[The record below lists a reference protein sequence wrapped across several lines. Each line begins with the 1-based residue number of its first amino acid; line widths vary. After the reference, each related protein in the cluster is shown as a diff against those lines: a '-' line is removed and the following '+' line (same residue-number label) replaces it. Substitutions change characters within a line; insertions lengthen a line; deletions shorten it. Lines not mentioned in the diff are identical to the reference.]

1 VPWAL
6 VGGRAVGGDAPD
18 RKATPPL
25 VKIFDLTPVKYLRY
39 FNQSSRRA
47 A

>member
-1 VPWAL
+1 VPVARA
-6 VGGRAVGGDAPD
+6 GGGGGGGPAPD